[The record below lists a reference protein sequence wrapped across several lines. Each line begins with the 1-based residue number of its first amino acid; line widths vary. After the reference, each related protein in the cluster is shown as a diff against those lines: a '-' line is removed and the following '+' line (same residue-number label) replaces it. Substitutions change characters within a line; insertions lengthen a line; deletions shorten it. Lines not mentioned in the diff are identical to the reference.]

1 MPLLPCSRHGL
12 RLDVTAQV
20 RICFGLIVTLWAG
33 GFARAAEESN
43 SIDYPLVVLN
53 AASVDRLQESARFM
67 FETAEHPEMV
77 DVVERWTV
85 STLKELKGVDRTR
98 PFGMMLYLR
107 SGFVGTPI
115 GITYVPITN
124 LDDALATLA
133 YGVGTVSPVEGKRN
147 YNDIR
152 YGENFK
158 IRTRQVGG
166 YLFMVGPDDEGDT
179 LDKVFPDPIKLSSRL
194 SSQYDVAISLQIKN
208 IPPTV
213 KSIFLEYLKM
223 SSQAELQQRDDEP
236 ESAYRLRRAN
246 GDSWLELADRVV
258 TQGEE
263 FTIGGK
269 MDTANR
275 KAHIDFEIVG
285 TSDSKLAKFFQDMV
299 GKRTYFGNLLP
310 NPSTFTMS
318 ASWLLSDKQRPLL
331 TSFFDAAKRDAAK
344 VAEKNNVQ
352 GINKLLDPLFKVL
365 LASADVGHVD
375 LIAQLV
381 GTEPQKFALIAGAR
395 VVGSRNLPKQITDLL
410 QFVKDNPNG
419 NDLVTKLEIGANE
432 IDSLP
437 VHRLEINPP
446 DKPGQR
452 MFGETAH
459 LYLYAS
465 PQALWFAF
473 GGDSAMDNLRD
484 AVTQVAAPQDPQQGR
499 NRIPFMFVTHASNWL
514 TVASDERPRAAEF
527 NEQARAS
534 FKSENDSMQILV
546 RPTDSGV
553 RTRIEFEEGY
563 IALMG
568 RGITKGVETG
578 AFDGSQRRRERQKQQ
593 EDARRREELNN

>member
-1 MPLLPCSRHGL
+1 MPLLPRCRHGL
-12 RLDVTAQV
+12 RLNATASV
-20 RICFGLIVTLWAG
+20 RLCFGLIVALWAG

-43 SIDYPLVVLN
+43 AIDYPLVVLN
-53 AASVDRLQESARFM
+53 VASVDRLQECARFM

-107 SGFVGTPI
+107 SGFVGAPI

-344 VAEKNNVQ
+344 LAEKNNVQ

-395 VVGSRNLPKQITDLL
+395 VVGSRNLPNQITDLL

-514 TVASDERPRAAEF
+514 TVASDERPRGAEF